1 MRLIKTLAVVS
12 LLAILGL
19 SRLNCVDA
27 IVRTPIASEIST
39 FKNNK
44 LIIDYSNANQGYV
57 MVKYSGENSKVKVQV
72 TKDTTYTYDVLNKNN
87 YETFPLSEGNGNYS
101 IKVFENIS
109 GNQYAQAGSQ
119 NINVALENEFNT
131 FLYPSQYVNF
141 RDNSQSTVLSNSLKG
156 ENVIS
161 TVINVYNYVVDN
173 ISYDNAKAN
182 SVQSGYIPNNDNTL
196 ANKNG
201 ICFDY
206 ASLMCAMLRAQ
217 DIPSKLIVGY
227 QGSQYHAWISVY
239 SNETGWIDNVISFD
253 GTNWTLMDPTFASTG
268 GRQYGNCSAS
278 GGYTMKYNY

>member
-27 IVRTPIASEIST
+27 IVRAPIASEIST

-161 TVINVYNYVVDN
+161 TVTNVYNYVVDN

-182 SVQSGYIPNNDNTL
+182 NVQSGYIPNNDNTL

>member
-161 TVINVYNYVVDN
+161 TVTNVYNYVVDN

-206 ASLMCAMLRAQ
+206 ASLMCAMLRVQ

-278 GGYTMKYNY
+278 VDIQ

>member
-161 TVINVYNYVVDN
+161 TVTNVYNYVVDN

-206 ASLMCAMLRAQ
+206 ASLMCAMLRVQ

>member
-161 TVINVYNYVVDN
+161 TVTNVYNYVVDN

>member
-27 IVRTPIASEIST
+27 IVRAPIASEIST

-161 TVINVYNYVVDN
+161 TVTNVYNYVVDN

>member
-161 TVINVYNYVVDN
+161 TVTNVYNYVVDN

-182 SVQSGYIPNNDNTL
+182 NVQSGYIPNNDNTL

>member
-196 ANKNG
+196 ANKIEKIN
-201 ICFDY
+201 I
-206 ASLMCAMLRAQ
+206 
-217 DIPSKLIVGY
+217 
-227 QGSQYHAWISVY
+227 
-239 SNETGWIDNVISFD
+239 E
-253 GTNWTLMDPTFASTG
+253 
-268 GRQYGNCSAS
+268 
-278 GGYTMKYNY
+278 

>member
-1 MRLIKTLAVVS
+1 MRLLKTIGAIS
-12 LLAILGL
+12 LIALFGL
-19 SRLNCVDA
+19 SNLKNVDA
-27 IVRTPIASEIST
+27 IVRVPVAQELST

-44 LIIDYSNANQGYV
+44 LTIDYSNANQGYI
-57 MVKYSGENSKVKVQV
+57 MVKYNGDNSKVKIQV
-72 TKDTTYTYDVLNKNN
+72 TKDTTYTYDVLNKGN

-101 IKVFENIS
+101 VKVFENIS

-119 NINVALENEFNT
+119 NVSVTLENEFNP

-141 RDNSQSTVLSNSLKG
+141 VEGSQSTILSNSLKG
-156 ENVIS
+156 ESVMA
-161 TVINVYNYVVDN
+161 TVTNVYNYVVDN
-173 ISYDNAKAN
+173 ISYDNVKASN
-182 SVQSGYIPNNDNTL
+182 VQSGYVPNNDNTL
-196 ANKNG
+196 ASKNG

-206 ASLMCAMLRAQ
+206 ASLMCAMLRVQ
-217 DIPSKLIVGY
+217 DVPSKLIIGY

-253 GTNWTLMDPTFASTG
+253 GVNWVLMDPTFASTG